1 MPLDLANFED
11 RAHAAVRHFW
21 ANRLKTPDPAAIPVQ
36 GGTRAGVLAGKN
48 LDGFLEL
55 IAELVRR
62 NGLDDAT
69 LHVNGDILTLPGY
82 FRATKKW
89 DVLVLDGERL
99 VAVLELKS
107 QVGSFGKN
115 LNNRAEETI
124 GSAHDFWTAYRE
136 SAFGKDMPR
145 PFAGW
150 LHLVED
156 SPASRVKVREK
167 EPHFPVFPE
176 FKGKSY
182 LERYE
187 ILCRRLQLEKL
198 YDQASV
204 ITSRQQD
211 ATTGDYGEISP
222 STNLRSFCAKLAGH
236 VAAWAEQR

>member
-1 MPLDLANFED
+1 MPLDLVNFED
-11 RAHAAVRHFW
+11 RARAAVRHFW
-21 ANRLKTPDPAAIPVQ
+21 ANRLKTPDPGATPTQ

-62 NGLDDAT
+62 NGLPDAT
-69 LHVNGDILTLPGY
+69 LYTSGGTLTLPGY

-89 DVLVLDGERL
+89 DVLVLDGKRL

-107 QVGSFGKN
+107 QVGSFGNN
-115 LNNRAEETI
+115 LNNRAEEAI
-124 GSAHDFWTAYRE
+124 GTAQDFWTAYRE
-136 SAFGKDMPR
+136 NAFGDQPR

-150 LHLVED
+150 MNLVED
-156 SPASRVKVREK
+156 SPASRAIVRESA
-167 EPHFPVFPE
+167 PHFPVFPE

-182 LERYE
+182 LERYD
-187 ILCRRLQLEKL
+187 ILCRRLQLESL

-204 ITSRQQD
+204 ITSRQAD

-222 STNLRSFCAKLAGH
+222 GTNLRSFCAKLAGH